1 MGAVGYSICVTM
13 EVNMSWNHSFV
24 LPNISYFVKIQCID
38 SMAKSRIS
46 LPLFNSEKKHM
57 IFLKVKVSSILE

>member
-1 MGAVGYSICVTM
+1 
-13 EVNMSWNHSFV
+13 MSWNHSFV
-24 LPNISYFVKIQCID
+24 LPNRSYFVKIQCID